1 MGVKT
6 KLPKSKNPVGRPT
19 SFKPEFCEQ
28 AYKLCLLGST
38 NDDLVNFFGVA
49 MSTLSKWIVEIPE
62 FSEALKKG
70 RSIAD
75 SNVADRLYQR
85 AMGYEHDEEKVFC
98 NNGEII
104 STTVRRHYPP
114 DPISAIFWLKN
125 RQRKKW
131 RDKPLETEADEKLK
145 FRVGYGG
152 DYD

>member
-1 MGVKT
+1 
-6 KLPKSKNPVGRPT
+6 
-19 SFKPEFCEQ
+19 
-28 AYKLCLLGST
+28 
-38 NDDLVNFFGVA
+38 
-49 MSTLSKWIVEIPE
+49 
-62 FSEALKKG
+62 
-70 RSIAD
+70 
-75 SNVADRLYQR
+75 
-85 AMGYEHDEEKVFC
+85 MGYEHDEEKVFC

-125 RQRKKW
+125 RQRKRW